1 MGISTGDSVEV
12 DTGGETLPN
21 SFLAYLST
29 VEKIG
34 LDYGKQWFDSKIR
47 R

>member
-21 SFLAYLST
+21 SFLVDLSS
-29 VEKIG
+29 VEKVG
-34 LDYGKQWFDSKIR
+34 FYYGKQWFDSKIR